1 MIGCIKTMKV
11 VGETFFQSKY
21 FQISQ
26 LFIGLLLF
34 FPQWKI
40 APQRKLN
47 YNILVYWYKPHSVF
61 CSTWINKSMLKP
73 FCVMRSN
80 KTLQEGS
87 KSLKILLE
95 AAVT

>member
-1 MIGCIKTMKV
+1 MIGCIKTMKF

-40 APQRKLN
+40 VPQRKLN
-47 YNILVYWYKPHSVF
+47 YNI
-61 CSTWINKSMLKP
+61 
-73 FCVMRSN
+73 
-80 KTLQEGS
+80 
-87 KSLKILLE
+87 
-95 AAVT
+95 